1 MKKVLVS
8 YFSAG
13 GVTRKVATLLAN
25 GLEADLEKIVPVEPY
40 TKEDLDWRNKNS
52 RSTIEMNSEKAR
64 PAIEESKH
72 KLPLYDVILVGFPIW
87 WGIEP
92 KVVDTYLD
100 LYNLNGKKIIPFA
113 TSGGSEIEY
122 CVNHLKHAYPTADIT
137 EGFLLNHGIDPK
149 LIELVKNS

>member
-13 GVTRKVATLLAN
+13 GITRKVATLLAN
-25 GLEADLEKIVPVEPY
+25 DLEADLEEIVPVEPY
-40 TKEDLDWRNKNS
+40 TKEDLDWRSKNS

-64 PAIEESKH
+64 PAIEEPKH

-113 TSGGSEIEY
+113 
-122 CVNHLKHAYPTADIT
+122 KHAYPTADIT

-149 LIELVKNS
+149 LIELIKNY